1 MSDKLRAGLVRTGIG
16 LVVGFL
22 LMFAAVNLAY
32 QGLVWF
38 QAEQTIVGTLALIL
52 VGPLLELCT
61 HLIGIRT
68 IGLGRGVILGM
79 VVAMVV
85 GGVFIANQYNALRPA
100 VLIPTFVFLSALFV
114 AWIRERF
121 ASKKA
126 GV

>member
-1 MSDKLRAGLVRTGIG
+1 MSDRLKAGLVRTGIG

-22 LMFAAVNLAY
+22 LMFAAVQLAY

-38 QAEQTIVGTLALIL
+38 QAGQTIVGTLVLIL

-61 HLIGIRT
+61 HLVGIRT

-79 VVAMVV
+79 VAAMVV

-100 VLIPTFVFLSALFV
+100 LYVPPFVFFSALFV
-114 AWIRERF
+114 AWLRERF
-121 ASKKA
+121 SANKQD
-126 GV
+126 